1 MIIIIKIKVMI
12 KIKFYSLKF
21 CRTSFLYLRVNEV
34 VVFKIFKLLLN
45 LFKIDGPLSEW
56 LLLYILP

>member
-21 CRTSFLYLRVNEV
+21 CRTNFLYLRVNEV